1 MLVAA
6 QPRRESRKPQNFKGA
21 GIKPRQEAHRMTR
34 RPTADGRRHAWYRF
48 PAMAPVNLV
57 GKTVAEIAEL
67 LAPFAQPPFRA
78 RQIYA
83 GIYRRRLRD
92 WDCFTDIPRGL
103 RERLGERFVLGYPR
117 PRAVFVSRD
126 GTRRYL
132 LEVGRG
138 DRIEAVFIP
147 EPERDTICVSTQVGC
162 AVGCLFCVSGR
173 VPLRRNLSA
182 GEIAGQVLALQSEHG
197 CARRRLNVVIMGMG
211 EPLYNY
217 DNVVRALRLMTD
229 PEGMAIPPRRITLST
244 AGVVPQLERLAREP
258 VVPNLAISLNATT
271 DEVRDRLMPINR
283 RWNIA
288 AILETC
294 RRLPLEPRRRITFEY
309 VLVAGVNDS
318 PEDARRLVRLL
329 AGLRKKVN
337 LIPLNADPS
346 VPFAPPSAK
355 RVLEFQS
362 ILAAGRV
369 TTRVRKPR
377 GKDIGAACGMLAVR
391 EKTGD
396 APLLRPAPEKR

>member
-1 MLVAA
+1 
-6 QPRRESRKPQNFKGA
+6 
-21 GIKPRQEAHRMTR
+21 
-34 RPTADGRRHAWYRF
+34 
-48 PAMAPVNLV
+48 MAPVNLV

-67 LAPFAQPPFRA
+67 LAPFAQPAFRA

-92 WDCFTDIPRGL
+92 WDGFTDIPRGL
-103 RERLGERFVLGYPR
+103 RGRLGESFALGYPR

-126 GTRRYL
+126 GARRYL

-147 EPERDTICVSTQVGC
+147 EPARGTICVSTQVGC

-197 CARRRLNVVIMGMG
+197 CVRRRLNVVIMGMG

-229 PEGMAIPPRRITLST
+229 PEGMAIPRRRITLST

-271 DEVRDRLMPINR
+271 DDVRDRLMPINR

-288 AILETC
+288 ALLEAC

-337 LIPLNADPS
+337 LIPLNADPL

-362 ILAAGRV
+362 ILAAGSV
-369 TTRVRKPR
+369 TVRVRKPR
-377 GKDIGAACGMLAVR
+377 GKDISAACGMLAAR
-391 EKTGD
+391 SINRD
-396 APLLRPAPEKR
+396 APLFRAPGRCV

>member
-1 MLVAA
+1 
-6 QPRRESRKPQNFKGA
+6 
-21 GIKPRQEAHRMTR
+21 
-34 RPTADGRRHAWYRF
+34 
-48 PAMAPVNLV
+48 MAPVNLV
-57 GKTVAEIAEL
+57 GKTAAEIAEL
-67 LAPFAQPPFRA
+67 MAPLAQPAFRA

-92 WDCFTDIPRGL
+92 WDRFTDIPRGL
-103 RERLGERFVLGYPR
+103 RARLAESFVLGYPR
-117 PRAVFVSRD
+117 PHAVFVARD

-147 EPERDTICVSTQVGC
+147 EPERATICVSTQVGC
-162 AVGCLFCVSGR
+162 ALGCLFCVSGR

-182 GEIAGQVLALQSEHG
+182 GEIAGQVLALQSEQE

-211 EPLYNY
+211 EPLHNY
-217 DNVVRALRLMTD
+217 DQVVRALQLMTD
-229 PEGMAIPPRRITLST
+229 PAGMAIAPRRITLST
-244 AGVVPQLERLAREP
+244 AGVVPQLERLARAP

-271 DEVRDRLMPINR
+271 DAVRERLMPINR

-288 AILETC
+288 ALLEAC
-294 RRLPLEPRRRITFEY
+294 RNLPLEPRRRITFEY

-329 AGLRKKVN
+329 AGLRTKVN
-337 LIPLNADPS
+337 LIPLNADPM
-346 VPFAPPSAK
+346 VPFAAPSAQ

-362 ILAAGRV
+362 ILVAGRI
-369 TTRVRKPR
+369 TARVRKPR
-377 GKDIGAACGMLAVR
+377 GQEISAACGMLAAR
-391 EKTGD
+391 EMGTP
-396 APLLRPAPEKR
+396 PLPPEPR